1 MKRRTALF
9 RISTTLLICLLILIS
24 LSDFSDA
31 AKAQQSKIP
40 KEPLQVVDASTGKL
54 IPELLL
60 IPRYSSFKGTSTL
73 LGEGPGRGSDRDYL
87 AKPFVYRTRT
97 PFILKL
103 PKSAGFGLPGLL
115 FIGKGRSIEGVLLIA
130 PGYRPQWFTSLWSVG
145 SERKL
150 QLAPI
155 SDNEWSLL
163 LEKTLSPLE
172 KDVSKISDNCSF
184 WDIPT
189 PCSLEI
195 HYNKKERELVRSF
208 LRQPRRETK

>member
-1 MKRRTALF
+1 VLIGLLTA
-9 RISTTLLICLLILIS
+9 TS
-24 LSDFSDA
+24 LSGFPDA
-31 AKAQQSKIP
+31 VRAQQSKIP

-73 LGEGPGRGSDRDYL
+73 LGEGPGRGSNRNYL

-97 PFILKL
+97 PFVLKR
-103 PKSAGFGLPGLL
+103 PKSTGFSLPGLL
-115 FIGKGRSIEGVLLIA
+115 FMGKGRSIEGVLLIA
-130 PGYRPQWFTSLWSVG
+130 PGYRPLWFTSLWSVG

-150 QLAPI
+150 PLTPI
-155 SDNEWSLL
+155 SNNEWSLL

-172 KDVSKISDNCSF
+172 KGVPRIEDNCSF
-184 WDIPT
+184 WDIPA

-195 HYNKKERELVRSF
+195 HYNKKERELVHSF
-208 LRQPRRETK
+208 LQQPRREIK